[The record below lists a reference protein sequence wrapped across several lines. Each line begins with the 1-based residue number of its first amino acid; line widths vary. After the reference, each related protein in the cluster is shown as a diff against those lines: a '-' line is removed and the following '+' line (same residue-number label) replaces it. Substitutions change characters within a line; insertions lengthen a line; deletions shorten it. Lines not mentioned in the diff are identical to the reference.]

1 MIVSKTSCGGR
12 DSEVSVLWQDDIF
25 RSDAEL
31 EVLLVIGHSIVYE
44 DCQSVLEIFYLGSDR
59 KRLVPEVPETA
70 SELLG
75 GAVVLMVV
83 HLGSVI
89 DHGGDIGIIMFVVV
103 VKRVKEDSETD
114 PLIVGAVDW
123 TFNPLRSGVPEG
135 ETISSYSSS
144 A

>member
-1 MIVSKTSCGGR
+1 MIVSKTSSGGR
-12 DSEVSVLWQDDIF
+12 DSEVSVLWQDDIL

-75 GAVVLMVV
+75 GAVILMVV

-135 ETISSYSSS
+135 KTISSYSSS

>member
-1 MIVSKTSCGGR
+1 MIVSKTSSGGR
-12 DSEVSVLWQDDIF
+12 DSEVSVLWQDDIL

-70 SELLG
+70 SKLLG

-135 ETISSYSSS
+135 KTISSYSSS

>member
-1 MIVSKTSCGGR
+1 MIVSKTSSGGR
-12 DSEVSVLWQDDIF
+12 DSEVSVLWQDDIL

-135 ETISSYSSS
+135 KTISSYSSS

>member
-1 MIVSKTSCGGR
+1 MIVSKTSSGGR
-12 DSEVSVLWQDDIF
+12 DSEVSVLWQDNIL

-75 GAVVLMVV
+75 GAVILMVV

-89 DHGGDIGIIMFVVV
+89 DHGGDVGIIMFVVV

-123 TFNPLRSGVPEG
+123 TFDPLRSGVPEG

>member
-1 MIVSKTSCGGR
+1 MIVSKTSSGGR
-12 DSEVSVLWQDDIF
+12 DSEVSVLWQDDIL

-31 EVLLVIGHSIVYE
+31 EVLLVVGHSIVYE

-89 DHGGDIGIIMFVVV
+89 DHGGDVGIIMFVVV

-135 ETISSYSSS
+135 KTISSYSSS

>member
-1 MIVSKTSCGGR
+1 M
-12 DSEVSVLWQDDIF
+12 
-25 RSDAEL
+25 
-31 EVLLVIGHSIVYE
+31 YE

-89 DHGGDIGIIMFVVV
+89 DHGGDVGIIMFVVV

-123 TFNPLRSGVPEG
+123 TFNPLRSGVPKG